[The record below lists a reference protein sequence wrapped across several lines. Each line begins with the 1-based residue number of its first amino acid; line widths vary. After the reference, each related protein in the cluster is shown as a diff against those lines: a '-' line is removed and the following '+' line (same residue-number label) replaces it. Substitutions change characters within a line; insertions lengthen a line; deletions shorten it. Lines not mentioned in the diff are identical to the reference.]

1 MLSSNWIDL
10 KICEAL
16 IKSISPLWTKFTFQK
31 FKEDEKLNQTQ
42 KLEKKLNLLMD
53 GVQAE
58 EQSKLFE
65 WFFTESKEK
74 EIPNRGCLLKI
85 IVQILSCYAEEAVRD
100 KSLERT
106 TFACQQ
112 IESLLIFLMIVGEN
126 VREKYFSWTRKS
138 FVTASILYLLQMLYK
153 LEALAP
159 EDSEIKEVIVGSIR
173 GVIMHF
179 MCIAYYINQ
188 RTGKLESMGSNVE
201 SVIGSPKESYK
212 QSFTLITCDII
223 STLATE
229 QEPLINIQ
237 IIKVFKS
244 NDFADITSM
253 ITTDDWKIVIVS
265 GDKINELIEENYKND
280 LDAIT
285 SDVSRALEDMAT
297 SRAINN
303 YKFEKKREDSER
315 KFGVEIL
322 ETALE
327 VYEQENEKR
336 QENLANDEEN
346 MRMAKGTWKNLW
358 KKMRAYVGL
367 WKHPSLYDQED
378 FKFNAEKESFN
389 AMATNTLYTH
399 KISKYETRSH
409 ARPFIKI
416 KLIEPAYV
424 EQYNTLLVQRR
435 GDIRCMVNNLRPTVF
450 LNQNYAVENSN
461 SANKKFSF
469 TGIGKN
475 IKKTFKAIIPNQSG
489 SQPSPF
495 KVESACKFI
504 RRKIEIIFIK

>member
-16 IKSISPLWTKFTFQK
+16 IKTVSPLWTKFTFQK

-85 IVQILSCYAEEAVRD
+85 IVQILCCYAEEAVRD
-100 KSLERT
+100 KNLERT

-138 FVTASILYLLQMLYK
+138 FITASILILLQILYK
-153 LEALAP
+153 LEAVAP
-159 EDSEIKEVIVGSIR
+159 EDSEIKQVIIGSIR

-179 MCIAYYINQ
+179 MCVAYYINQ
-188 RTGKLESMGSNVE
+188 RTGKFESVGSNVE

-212 QSFTLITCDII
+212 QSFTMITYDII
-223 STLATE
+223 STYLASE

-253 ITTDDWKIVIVS
+253 ITTDDWMNVMVNS
-265 GDKINELIEENYKND
+265 EKINHLIGEHYMDN
-280 LDAIT
+280 LDAVT
-285 SDVSRALEDMAT
+285 SEVSRALEDLST

-303 YKFEKKREDSER
+303 YRFEKKREDSER
-315 KFGVEIL
+315 KFGIEIL

-346 MRMAKGTWKNLW
+346 VRMAKGTWKNLW
-358 KKMRAYVGL
+358 KKMRVYVGL

-378 FKFNAEKESFN
+378 FKFNAEKESYN
-389 AMATNTLYTH
+389 AMTTNTLFSH

-424 EQYNTLLVQRR
+424 EQYNTILVQRR
-435 GDIRCMVNNLRPTVF
+435 GDIRSMVNNLRPTVF
-450 LNQNYAVENSN
+450 LNQNYAVENPN

-475 IKKTFKAIIPNQSG
+475 LKKTFKAIIPNQSG
-489 SQPSPF
+489 PQPSPY
-495 KVESACKFI
+495 KIDSTSNKFPGI
-504 RRKIEIIFIK
+504 KIFL